1 LGSYVVL
8 LEGILGCDRLVGL
21 TGGFGEAPAGVGAVQ
36 CTAHVIV
43 APDGGVIC
51 CIRNTYVWHMYGR
64 CMYISIRGLADV
76 YEGVGLGGLATLAV
90 GINPSIFSVIFL
102 AILAVGFNQKSV
114 FRILFFMAILAVQ
127 YHHTERTNILM
138 NGNGMWTHT

>member
-1 LGSYVVL
+1 
-8 LEGILGCDRLVGL
+8 
-21 TGGFGEAPAGVGAVQ
+21 
-36 CTAHVIV
+36 
-43 APDGGVIC
+43 
-51 CIRNTYVWHMYGR
+51 
-64 CMYISIRGLADV
+64 MYISIRGLADV